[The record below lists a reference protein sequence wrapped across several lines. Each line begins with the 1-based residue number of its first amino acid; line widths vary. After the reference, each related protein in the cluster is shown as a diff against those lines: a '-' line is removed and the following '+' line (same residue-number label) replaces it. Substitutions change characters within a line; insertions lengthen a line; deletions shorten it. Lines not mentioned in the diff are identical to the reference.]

1 MVANIDAELQ
11 QLIENLGVFGK
22 ERAMMCFEALLSV
35 GITKQHIIDN
45 FVIVNYSPGFDFRLG
60 LLEIISEKWN
70 DLACSGI
77 DFNKSTIPNLKK
89 RIKHSKNPMEKK
101 MLEKELNALYKE
113 RKHK

>member
-45 FVIVNYSPGFDFRLG
+45 FVIVNHSPGFDFRLG

-70 DLACSGI
+70 NLVCD
-77 DFNKSTIPNLKK
+77 DNKSTIPDLKK
-89 RIKHSKNPMEKK
+89 KIKHSKNPMEKK
-101 MLEKELNALYKE
+101 MLEKELNSLYKK
-113 RKHK
+113 RKRR

>member
-1 MVANIDAELQ
+1 MDTELQ
-11 QLIENLGVFGK
+11 TLIEKLGHFGK
-22 ERAMMCFEALLSV
+22 DRATKCFEALLNIGV
-35 GITKQHIIDN
+35 TNQQIIDN
-45 FVIVNYSPGFDFRLG
+45 FVIVNYSPGFDFHFG